1 MNDKS
6 SPEGLQIKSFTS
18 YYGLTQVINEPIFY
32 QSLSRNLVTH
42 SGVHSSFHKICHHQI
57 TFVKFDLNVKCL
69 PSYERLVWNYKQ
81 ANTLFIQ
88 NTINESNWE
97 NAFSNIKTNK
107 KENLGFLMFSG
118 GIEM

>member
-1 MNDKS
+1 M
-6 SPEGLQIKSFTS
+6 
-18 YYGLTQVINEPIFY
+18 
-32 QSLSRNLVTH
+32 
-42 SGVHSSFHKICHHQI
+42 

-107 KENLGFLMFSG
+107 K
-118 GIEM
+118 

>member
-1 MNDKS
+1 M
-6 SPEGLQIKSFTS
+6 
-18 YYGLTQVINEPIFY
+18 
-32 QSLSRNLVTH
+32 
-42 SGVHSSFHKICHHQI
+42 

-97 NAFSNIKTNK
+97 NAFTNIKTNK

-118 GIEM
+118 GIEMWHWTKMD